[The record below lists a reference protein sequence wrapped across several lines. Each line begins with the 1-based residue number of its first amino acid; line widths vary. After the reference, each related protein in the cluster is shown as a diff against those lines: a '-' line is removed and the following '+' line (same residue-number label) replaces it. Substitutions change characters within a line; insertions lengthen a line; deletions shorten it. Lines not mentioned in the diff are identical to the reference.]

1 MRWHTGNP
9 NTDKDTVCVVH
20 RSFKEEPSDADIQE
34 QYHIAIWRK
43 TKQQF
48 FFQENQALFIEPEEI
63 KRWSYI
69 EDDDVLDEE
78 MSLTAISAAVSHVDA
93 LFTILLTD
101 GICCGKEYRE
111 LVGLDELDI
120 LKSKLS
126 KRIIELDDMIGKD
139 YE

>member
-20 RSFKEEPSDADIQE
+20 RSFKEEPNDTEIQE

-43 TKQQF
+43 SEQQF
-48 FFQENQALFIEPEEI
+48 FFQENQSLFIEPEEI

-69 EDDDVLDEE
+69 EDDDVLDE
-78 MSLTAISAAVSHVDA
+78 MTSLTAISAALSHVDN
-93 LFTILLTD
+93 LFSILLTD

-111 LVGLDELDI
+111 FVGLNELDV
-120 LKSKLS
+120 LKRKVS
-126 KRIIELDDMIGKD
+126 KRIIELDDMIRI
-139 YE
+139 ES

>member
-9 NTDKDTVCVVH
+9 NTEKERTICVVH
-20 RSFKEEPSDADIQE
+20 RSFKEEPCDTETQE

-43 TKQQF
+43 SKQQF
-48 FFQENQALFIEPEEI
+48 FFQENQALFIEPDEI

-78 MSLTAISAAVSHVDA
+78 MSLTAIRDAVSHVDN
-93 LFTILLTD
+93 LFSILLTD

-126 KRIIELDDMIGKD
+126 KRIIELDDMISED
-139 YE
+139 

>member
-20 RSFKEEPSDADIQE
+20 RSFKEESSDADIQE

-43 TKQQF
+43 SKQQF

-78 MSLTAISAAVSHVDA
+78 MSLTAISAAVSHVSD
-93 LFTILLTD
+93 LFSILLTD

-139 YE
+139 NE

>member
-9 NTDKDTVCVVH
+9 NTDKDIVCVVH
-20 RSFKEEPSDADIQE
+20 RSFKEESSDTDIQE
-34 QYHIAIWRK
+34 QYYIAVWRK
-43 TKQQF
+43 SKQQF

-63 KRWSYI
+63 KRWAYI
-69 EDDDVLDEE
+69 EDDDVLDEK
-78 MSLTAISAAVSHVDA
+78 MSLTAISAAISHA
-93 LFTILLTD
+93 SNLFSILLTD

-126 KRIIELDDMIGKD
+126 KRIIELDDQIGD
-139 YE
+139 E

>member
-9 NTDKDTVCVVH
+9 NTDKENIICVVH

-43 TKQQF
+43 SKQQF

-69 EDDDVLDEE
+69 EDDDLLDEME
-78 MSLTAISAAVSHVDA
+78 YLTAIRAAVSHVGA
-93 LFTILLTD
+93 LS
-101 GICCGKEYRE
+101 E
-111 LVGLDELDI
+111 
-120 LKSKLS
+120 
-126 KRIIELDDMIGKD
+126 
-139 YE
+139 

>member
-20 RSFKEEPSDADIQE
+20 RSFKEESGDTDIQE

-43 TKQQF
+43 SKQQF

-69 EDDDVLDEE
+69 EDDDLLDEME
-78 MSLTAISAAVSHVDA
+78 YLTAIRSAVSHVQN
-93 LFTILLTD
+93 LFNILLTD
-101 GICCGKEYRE
+101 GICCGKEYRD

-120 LKSKLS
+120 LKRKLS
-126 KRIIELDDMIGKD
+126 KRIIELDDQIGED
-139 YE
+139 

>member
-9 NTDKDTVCVVH
+9 NTEKENTICVVH

-43 TKQQF
+43 SKQQF

-69 EDDDVLDEE
+69 EDDDLLNE
-78 MSLTAISAAVSHVDA
+78 MEYLTAIRAAVSHVSD
-93 LFTILLTD
+93 LFSILLTD

-120 LKSKLS
+120 LKRKLS
-126 KRIIELDDMIGKD
+126 NRIIELDNQIGV
-139 YE
+139 E

>member
-20 RSFKEEPSDADIQE
+20 RSFKEEPNDADIQE

-43 TKQQF
+43 SKQQF

-78 MSLTAISAAVSHVDA
+78 MSLTAIRAAVSHVDA

-139 YE
+139 DE

>member
-20 RSFKEEPSDADIQE
+20 RSFKEEPNDDIQE

-43 TKQQF
+43 SKQQF

-78 MSLTAISAAVSHVDA
+78 MSLTAISAAVSHVSD
-93 LFTILLTD
+93 LFSILLTD
-101 GICCGKEYRE
+101 GIDCGKEYRE

-120 LKSKLS
+120 LKRKLS
-126 KRIIELDDMIGKD
+126 KRIIELDDMISKD
-139 YE
+139 DE

>member
-9 NTDKDTVCVVH
+9 NTEKENTICVVH

-43 TKQQF
+43 SKQQF

-69 EDDDVLDEE
+69 EDDDLLDEME
-78 MSLTAISAAVSHVDA
+78 YLTAIRAAVSHVGT
-93 LFTILLTD
+93 LFSILLTD
-101 GICCGKEYRE
+101 GICCGKEYRD
-111 LVGLDELDI
+111 LVGLNELDTI
-120 LKSKLS
+120 KRKLS
-126 KRIIELDDMIGKD
+126 NRIIELDNQIGV
-139 YE
+139 E

>member
-9 NTDKDTVCVVH
+9 NTEKERTICVVH
-20 RSFKEEPSDADIQE
+20 RSFKEEQTDTETQE

-43 TKQQF
+43 SKQQC

-78 MSLTAISAAVSHVDA
+78 MSLTAISAAVSHVSD
-93 LFTILLTD
+93 LFSILLTD

-111 LVGLDELDI
+111 LIGLNELDT
-120 LKSKLS
+120 LKQKLS
-126 KRIIELDDMIGKD
+126 KRIIELDDQIGD
-139 YE
+139 D